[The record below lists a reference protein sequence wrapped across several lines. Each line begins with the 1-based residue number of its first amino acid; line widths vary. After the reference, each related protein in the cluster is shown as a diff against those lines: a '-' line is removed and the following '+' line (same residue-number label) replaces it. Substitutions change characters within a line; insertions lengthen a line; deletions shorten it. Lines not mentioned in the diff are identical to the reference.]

1 MDVKAGGRAGDG
13 VCLRHGN
20 SGPGAGSFHR
30 RPAAGGHLTR
40 QPMCRAT
47 TSHRVPVAVGT
58 CSNRQAMAWI
68 RAPRLYVPKTSAAV
82 PGSCR
87 PTGCRRMRR
96 STAAASDPGPDPAR
110 ARPTE
115 STESTRL
122 GASSGRSW
130 AAGRRRSMTSSTRR
144 SAASAKVAAWRM
156 GGDMTSAVVAVTT
169 AVAACGCL
177 LPCWRGACGARRRN
191 VAWDDC
197 RYWPT
202 FSTFRVGGSY
212 SATGM
217 TAKVSRRGG
226 LTGGLMVNGQSPTHR
241 SDGEP
246 SGEWQTSVVA
256 LCGSGSSSHNRARRV
271 RTRQRPER
279 AVTVG
284 SRDISRCGESTT
296 N

>member
-1 MDVKAGGRAGDG
+1 MDVKAAARAGDS

-20 SGPGAGSFHR
+20 SGPGAGPIHR
-30 RPAAGGHLTR
+30 RPVPRKRVGSPHRTGGPPAGGRRIGHLKR

-47 TSHRVPVAVGT
+47 TSHRVPVTVFSLGA
-58 CSNRQAMAWI
+58 CSTRQAMAWI
-68 RAPRLYVPKTSAAV
+68 RSPRLYVPKTSAAV
-82 PGSCR
+82 SGLCR
-87 PTGCRRMRR
+87 PTGCRRIRR
-96 STAAASDPGPDPAR
+96 STAAASDPAPDPAR

-144 SAASAKVAAWRM
+144 SAASAKIAAWRM
-156 GGDMTSAVVAVTT
+156 GGDMAAAVTT

-177 LPCWRGACGARRRN
+177 LPCRRGAHGVRRRN

-197 RYWPT
+197 RHWPALW
-202 FSTFRVGGSY
+202 TFRVGGSY

-226 LTGGLMVNGQSPTHR
+226 LAGGLIVNGHAPTHR
-241 SDGEP
+241 SGGE
-246 SGEWQTSVVA
+246 SAGEWQTSVVA
-256 LCGSGSSSHNRARRV
+256 LFGWGSSSHNRARRV
-271 RTRQRPER
+271 P
-279 AVTVG
+279 AP
-284 SRDISRCGESTT
+284 
-296 N
+296 

>member
-1 MDVKAGGRAGDG
+1 MDVKAAARAGDS
-13 VCLRHGN
+13 VCLRYGN
-20 SGPGAGSFHR
+20 SGPGAGPIHR
-30 RPAAGGHLTR
+30 RPVPVGHLKR

-47 TSHRVPVAVGT
+47 TSHRVPVTAGA
-58 CSNRQAMAWI
+58 CSTRQAIAWI
-68 RAPRLYVPKTSAAV
+68 RSPRLYVPKTSAAV
-82 PGSCR
+82 SGLCR
-87 PTGCRRMRR
+87 PTGCRRIRR
-96 STAAASDPGPDPAR
+96 STAAASDPAPDPAR

-144 SAASAKVAAWRM
+144 SAASAKIAAWRM
-156 GGDMTSAVVAVTT
+156 GGDMAAAVTT

-177 LPCWRGACGARRRN
+177 LPCWRGAHGVRRRN

-197 RYWPT
+197 RHWPM

-226 LTGGLMVNGQSPTHR
+226 LTGGLIVNGHSPTHR

-246 SGEWQTSVVA
+246 AGEWQTSVVA
-256 LCGSGSSSHNRARRV
+256 LCGWGSSSHNRARRV
-271 RTRQRPER
+271 PAPPTAR
-279 AVTVG
+279 ASGYGGLARHRSV
-284 SRDISRCGESTT
+284 
-296 N
+296 